1 MEKLKDL
8 EKRLV
13 ALLESLEIS
22 AVETEKRIKQAKDR
36 YVKQFLIDYLNMID
50 NNIRKTKR
58 QLDETRKAILEK
70 GGKAK

>member
-8 EKRLV
+8 EKRLI
-13 ALLESLEIS
+13 ALLENLEIS
-22 AVETEKRIKQAKDR
+22 AIETEKRIKQAKDR

-58 QLDETRKAILEK
+58 NLEDVRKSIKE
-70 GGKAK
+70 G